1 MFDNLTSINQ
11 FFFGLRSVANRKS
24 KTESHGVC
32 CRVQKK
38 TKLRLNSGR
47 FGVILSLL
55 VCASLEFGYSC
66 RWKQMYIIKTL
77 ASDIHPYRHPL

>member
-1 MFDNLTSINQ
+1 MFDNLTSINP
-11 FFFGLRSVANRKS
+11 FFFGLRLVAYRMPCS
-24 KTESHGVC
+24 E
-32 CRVQKK
+32 K

-66 RWKQMYIIKTL
+66 RWKQMYIIKTP
-77 ASDIHPYRHPL
+77 AGDIHPYRHPL

>member
-1 MFDNLTSINQ
+1 MFDNLTSISQ
-11 FFFGLRSVANRKS
+11 IFLWSPFGNVSKVENRKPRSVLPCS
-24 KTESHGVC
+24 E
-32 CRVQKK
+32 K

-66 RWKQMYIIKTL
+66 RWKQMYIVKTP
-77 ASDIHPYRHPL
+77 AGDIHPYRHPL

>member
-1 MFDNLTSINQ
+1 MFDNLTSIHH
-11 FFFGLRSVANRKS
+11 FFFGLRSVAYRKS
-24 KTESHGVC
+24 KAESHGVC

-66 RWKQMYIIKTL
+66 RWKQMYIVKTL
-77 ASDIHPYRHPL
+77 RSDIHPYRHPL